1 MLLDRTLNA
10 VQAEGHVA
18 ATSSMTQEE
27 INAAALFHAAG
38 LINGIPE
45 TVGGGQVSLG
55 RVALSVVPVDNG
67 PILYDDINQ
76 SFEIEGA
83 MIIQNDGPSNMS
95 ALLSIIQY
103 ARDGTDAL
111 AFLPNEMRR
120 ERIIEIARRSGAS
133 ERFVRNV
140 IANFQ
145 NISKGLIG

>member
-10 VQAEGHVA
+10 VQAGGRIP
-18 ATSSMTQEE
+18 ATFSMTQEE

-38 LINGIPE
+38 LINGIAE
-45 TVGGGQVSLG
+45 AVSGGQISLG
-55 RVALSVVPVDNG
+55 RVALSVLPVDIG
-67 PILYDDINQ
+67 PIRYDDINQ

-83 MIIQNDGPSNMS
+83 MIAQNDGPSSMS
-95 ALLSIIQY
+95 ALLSIIKY

-120 ERIIEIARRSGAS
+120 ERIIEIARLNGAS
-133 ERFVRNV
+133 ERFVGSV

-145 NISKGLIG
+145 SISKGLI